1 MKTWISYISICLLTY
16 LLASCFAN
24 SVGLKAAEVTTSN
37 IVNQTFTSNNNWSGQ
52 LTTNHGEG
60 IIAGIDGG
68 HVENTNAYSLSFDL
82 GLSEASIQNGFTSTQ
97 SGEAWFWNSNDQD
110 VVMKQIITDSAGNT
124 VNQTKTVV
132 GYCTTYNG
140 CGWQSL
146 GNNIFNVGLNS
157 NTDYTIKSRY
167 EFNSTVAGNASYSG
181 HHNAA
186 DLRYPTLTVTYD
198 NNPTP
203 IAVQNILVNDAQE
216 LVNNVAQ
223 EIKKIEVPVAT
234 EPQIKLD
241 IIQTIEVKKEIKIET
256 PFVET
261 AQQIKLEPAPVTT
274 VAVEEKKEAPAII
287 VNPMIEII
295 PEDKQEKPADIASSI
310 IEETKDEAQ
319 EESNQETKE
328 KPKEEVKQETKLT
341 KKEVKNV
348 RKENEKQPKKEVK
361 NKQEKEKEVKAK
373 ILSKAINKVDLQIK
387 DITKNLETKS
397 ILKLAAI
404 ENLSVSLEAYN
415 QAVFYKPQNIYNSQA
430 YTDNRLIY
438 DNVSLVNYIERD
450 PINIQNQL
458 LQDIKLEKQK
468 LLIEIRQLKNG

>member
-37 IVNQTFTSNNNWSGQ
+37 IVNQTFTSNDNWSGQ
-52 LTTNHGEG
+52 LSNNHGTG
-60 IIAGIDGG
+60 IIAGIGGG

-97 SGEAWFWNSNDQD
+97 SGEAWFWNSNNQD

-157 NTDYTIKSRY
+157 NTDYTIKSRF

-181 HHNAA
+181 THNAA
-186 DLRYPTLTVTYD
+186 DLRNPTLTVTFN

-203 IAVQNILVNDAQE
+203 IAVQNIVVNDAQE
-216 LVNNVAQ
+216 LVKNVAK
-223 EIKKIEVPVAT
+223 EIKKIEVPRTT
-234 EPQIKLD
+234 EPKIKIA
-241 IIQTIEVKKEIKIET
+241 IIQPVKVKQQIKIE
-256 PFVET
+256 PV
-261 AQQIKLEPAPVTT
+261 PVTA
-274 VAVEEKKEAPAII
+274 VAVEEKKEAPVVI

-310 IEETKDEAQ
+310 IEETKDEVQ

-328 KPKEEVKQETKLT
+328 KPKEEVKKETKLT

-373 ILSKAINKVDLQIK
+373 ILTKAINKVDLQIK

-450 PINIQNQL
+450 PINIQNQV